1 MHPMRAARTAAVL
14 LALVAAG
21 ATAPGAWAQAA
32 SWSSSSAT
40 ASSGGSGGGG
50 GAAGGCTT
58 VSDSSGNSC
67 ASGSCCSVKQ
77 RVTAC
82 PTHTTALAEVNGNVG
97 SCCVVLVDGSGAP
110 AAFCAAPTAAGGA
123 RQFPAGVAVSL
134 QPDCAASGGGAAGV
148 LSCTAVF
155 PYIPQG
161 FSLPSDVR
169 GFATA
174 QQAPWHSGLPPCGN
188 GAYRSFWQGATYDGA
203 SRATTFT
210 VKCA

>member
-1 MHPMRAARTAAVL
+1 MRSMRGARAPAAALL
-14 LALVAAG
+14 LALAAAA
-21 ATAPGAWAQAA
+21 ATAPGAWAQN
-32 SWSSSSAT
+32 SWSSASASSS
-40 ASSGGSGGGG
+40 SSGGAP
-50 GAAGGCTT
+50 AAGGCTT
-58 VSDSSGNSC
+58 VSESSGNSC
-67 ASGSCCSVKQ
+67 ASGGACCSTKQ

-123 RQFPAGVAVSL
+123 RQFPAGVAVQL

-188 GAYRSFWQGATYDGA
+188 GAYRSFWQSSAYDGA

-210 VKCA
+210 IKCA